1 MYWSASHCRYDC
13 RYHIVWITKYR
24 RCALS
29 PAIRG
34 RLDKLLRG
42 ICQELHLRVIAI
54 GMEEDH
60 VHLYLTIPPVQPVPY
75 VVKILKGRTAKIIR
89 KEFAKELRPYY
100 WKPVLWAVGYFVAT
114 VGEINHETI
123 KNYVDQQGKKDIEEE
138 CSEVEGGGEATR
150 L

>member
-29 PAIRG
+29 PAIRQ
-34 RLDKLLRG
+34 RLKILLAD
-42 ICQELHLRVIAI
+42 ICEELHIRVIEM

-60 VHLYLTIPPVQPVPY
+60 IHLYLSIPPVQPLPY
-75 VVKILKGRTAKIIR
+75 VVQLLKGRTAKFIR
-89 KEFAKELRPYY
+89 SEFAKELKPYY

-114 VGEINHETI
+114 VGEITHETI
-123 KNYVDQQGKKDIEEE
+123 RKYVKQQGLKEIEDE
-138 CSEVEGGGEATR
+138 CSDAGSGEATR